1 MKKIFNYLYN
11 NKKYWP
17 CHPLGELILMVLVG
31 VGIFFLAGCSDGS
44 KTQIDKS
51 KETEE
56 LTVTVGSYSSKPES
70 STFKVIWMEG
80 HKYVV
85 MSPRLDSRVSGLTH
99 AGSCPCNPNRNYRGQ

>member
-1 MKKIFNYLYN
+1 MKKILFGII
-11 NKKYWP
+11 
-17 CHPLGELILMVLVG
+17 CILCLVS
-31 VGIFFLAGCSDGS
+31 CEDGS
-44 KTQIDKS
+44 KTRVDKS

-85 MSPRLDSRVSGLTH
+85 MSSRLDSRISGLTH
-99 AGSCPCNPNRNYRGQ
+99 AGSCPCWEKRGCKCKH

>member
-1 MKKIFNYLYN
+1 MKKILFGIICIL
-11 NKKYWP
+11 
-17 CHPLGELILMVLVG
+17 CLIS
-31 VGIFFLAGCSDGS
+31 CEDGS
-44 KTQIDKS
+44 KTRVDKS

-85 MSPRLDSRVSGLTH
+85 MSSRLDSRISGLTH
-99 AGSCPCNPNRNYRGQ
+99 AGSCPCWEKRRCKCEH

>member
-1 MKKIFNYLYN
+1 MKKILFGII
-11 NKKYWP
+11 
-17 CHPLGELILMVLVG
+17 CILCLVS
-31 VGIFFLAGCSDGS
+31 CEDGS
-44 KTQIDKS
+44 KTRVDKS

-85 MSPRLDSRVSGLTH
+85 MSSRLDSRISGLTH
-99 AGSCPCNPNRNYRGQ
+99 AGSCPCNPNHNYRGQ

>member
-1 MKKIFNYLYN
+1 MKKILFSII
-11 NKKYWP
+11 
-17 CHPLGELILMVLVG
+17 CILCLVS
-31 VGIFFLAGCSDGS
+31 CEDGS
-44 KTQIDKS
+44 KTRVDKS

-85 MSPRLDSRVSGLTH
+85 MSSRLDSRISGLTH
-99 AGSCPCNPNRNYRGQ
+99 AGSCPCWEKRRCKCEH

>member
-1 MKKIFNYLYN
+1 MKKILFIVIGFL
-11 NKKYWP
+11 
-17 CHPLGELILMVLVG
+17 C
-31 VGIFFLAGCSDGS
+31 LAGCEDGS
-44 KTQIDKS
+44 KTRVDKS

-85 MSPRLDSRVSGLTH
+85 MSSRIDSRISGLTH
-99 AGSCPCNPNRNYRGQ
+99 AGSCPCNPNSNVANKRGND